1 MPFDPIHPDHH
12 VSRAYREGLDWERMR
27 RSVLAVP
34 DHEETPVLLARLAE
48 AQWRLRDRARAIESW
63 FALCRL
69 APDEFERLIEA
80 PDFPDWA
87 LRTAWRVAAESG
99 VEGEMTPA
107 WFPAWMLIEEP
118 GLAGV
123 LAPRHAGDDP
133 SRAFD
138 AVMDLLAHPALDE
151 RGIEL
156 RRSLQAIHP
165 GLLQRFL
172 AKRAQAAPH
181 PQSLR

>member
-1 MPFDPIHPDHH
+1 MN
-12 VSRAYREGLDWERMR
+12 VRTTQ
-27 RSVLAVP
+27 VQAVVQRLVMEHGEYAP
-34 DHEETPVLLARLAE
+34 LELLLATNRL
-48 AQWRLRDRARAIESW
+48 
-63 FALCRL
+63 
-69 APDEFERLIEA
+69 ERLIEA

-99 VEGEMTPA
+99 IGGEMTPA

-123 LAPRHAGDDP
+123 LAPRRTGDDP

-138 AVMDLLAHPALDE
+138 AVMELLAHPAPDE

-172 AKRAQAAPH
+172 ARRAQAAPH
-181 PQSLR
+181 PQGPLSRIGTPA